1 MAQSTQNLHQTGPN
15 EHKRELR
22 KKSTAKLSKGF
33 MDFISMGDAIGYAD
47 KMITK

>member
-1 MAQSTQNLHQTGPN
+1 MAQSTQNLHQSDHN
-15 EHKRELR
+15 EQKRELK
-22 KKSTAKLSKGF
+22 KKSTSKLSKGF